1 MIARVLT
8 TFTAAVALSAAAFAQ
23 QPSPAPREAVGT
35 SGSKGATTTTSTPAA
50 TPATNA
56 PATTPATTTPSGA
69 KPPLVIAVP
78 APPAAAP
85 PARVAEPVRVDPKD
99 YRIGPEDILD
109 INVWKNPEL
118 SRERVPVRPDGKI
131 SHPLL
136 NDIDV
141 AGKTTNQLRAE
152 IAERL
157 IASNTLENPEVSVVV
172 REIHS
177 PKVSVSGNVR
187 MPGLFELKDPNV
199 TVLDM
204 IAKAQGLNEFAD
216 KGSIKVI
223 RRGEK
228 GAIDFKYNDAV
239 NGRNNANFIVQAGDV
254 IIVQ

>member
-8 TFTAAVALSAAAFAQ
+8 TFTAAVALSSAAFAQ
-23 QPSPAPREAVGT
+23 QPSPAPRDAVGT
-35 SGSKGATTTTSTPAA
+35 SGTKGAATTTTTPAA
-50 TPATNA
+50 TPAA
-56 PATTPATTTPSGA
+56 GAPATTTPPPS

-85 PARVAEPVRVDPKD
+85 PARVVEPVRVDPKD

-136 NDIDV
+136 NDIEV

-157 IASNTLENPEVSVVV
+157 VASNTLENPEVSVVV

-228 GAIDFKYNDAV
+228 GAIDFKYNDAI